1 MEFKTVF
8 VTVGTTS
15 FDELIGEV
23 NTRRMVELL
32 KTIGCKRLIIQY
44 GRGPEIHLDE
54 GMVWQYFNAIRN
66 INMNININTIN
77 IFRTI

>member
-23 NTRRMVELL
+23 NTRRMLEVL

-44 GRGPEIHLDE
+44 GRGPEIHLDQ
-54 GMVWQYFNAIRN
+54 GMVWQYIDAIRN
-66 INMNININTIN
+66 INIITHLISIHNQTI
-77 IFRTI
+77 

>member
-23 NTRRMVELL
+23 NTRGTVEVL
-32 KTIGCKRLIIQY
+32 KKIGCKRLIIQY

-54 GMVWQYFNAIRN
+54 GRDFNIKLTQFAI
-66 INMNININTIN
+66 TILN
-77 IFRTI
+77 